1 MIRLKRGSRAS
12 NTSDP
17 TEPRIVTR
25 LKPTRIATPI
35 SLGMKA
41 KWLNIGLVLE
51 KVHIQNF
58 KSLRDCRVSLRP
70 FQVLVGANGSGKSSF
85 LQALEVAA
93 KAISQQSPL
102 DQTFEK
108 AFRRRGSGPD
118 EPVSWDF
125 SFADGFTYKLSTEP
139 TGRTTETASRS
150 GRVVY
155 ELSPPS
161 VTNQHAMVHY
171 NKVTRTDIQP
181 GKSCFKT
188 LATEPQD
195 QIYANFLCG
204 MRRYH
209 LDPTALAAP
218 CPVAHKERPIMEPS
232 GKGLVTVL
240 DFLLTSERRTFTK
253 IEDSLREFVPRF
265 QELLLQPGENE
276 GTRTLGIRDVDGWD
290 FSADHLSSGL
300 LLFLGYLVLAY
311 GHQTSVL
318 LLEEPENGIHPQRLQ
333 ELVELTKAL
342 TRAGQVQVI
351 MASHSPFLLDFVEK
365 DEVLVVSRDE
375 KSGETSIYPLL
386 DLPGAA
392 KRAEDYFTGELV
404 FNFPEGDLRH

>member
-1 MIRLKRGSRAS
+1 
-12 NTSDP
+12 
-17 TEPRIVTR
+17 
-25 LKPTRIATPI
+25 
-35 SLGMKA
+35 
-41 KWLNIGLVLE
+41 LNIGLVL
-51 KVHIQNF
+51 KTVHIQNF
-58 KSLRDCRVSLRP
+58 KSLRDCQVTLRP
-70 FQVLVGANGSGKSSF
+70 FQVLVGVNGSGKSSF

-93 KAISQQSPL
+93 KALSRKIPL
-102 DQTFEK
+102 DQEFEK
-108 AFRRRGSGPD
+108 AFRRQGSQPD

-125 SFADGFTYKLSTEP
+125 SFADGFNYRLSAEP
-139 TGRTTETASRS
+139 TGRITETASRS
-150 GRVVY
+150 GSVYY

-161 VTNQHAMVHY
+161 TTNRNATVQY
-171 NKVTRTDIQP
+171 NGESLGDIQA
-181 GKSCFKT
+181 GKPCFKT
-188 LATEPQD
+188 LAKEPED
-195 QIYANFLCG
+195 QAYANFLCG

-218 CPVAHKERPIMEPS
+218 CPVAHRERPVMEPS

-240 DFLLTSERRTFTK
+240 DFLLTAERRTFTK

-265 QELLLQPGENE
+265 QELLLQPGQDP
-276 GTRTLGIRDVDGWD
+276 GTRTLGIRDVDGLEY
-290 FSADHLSSGL
+290 SADQLSSGL

-311 GHQTSVL
+311 GHETSVL

-333 ELVELTKAL
+333 EVVELTKAL
-342 TRAGQVQVI
+342 TRTGQVQVI

-365 DEVLVVSRDE
+365 EEVLVVSRDE
-375 KSGETSIYPLL
+375 KTGETSMTPLL